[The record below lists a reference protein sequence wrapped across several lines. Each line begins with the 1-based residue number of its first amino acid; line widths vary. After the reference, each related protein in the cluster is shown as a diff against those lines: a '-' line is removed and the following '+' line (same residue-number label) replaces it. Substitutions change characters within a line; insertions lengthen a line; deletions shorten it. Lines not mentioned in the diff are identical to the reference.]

1 MPHQKKYQTSQTKS
15 ASIGENGLITII
27 LPDLPVSGQLELLN
41 KIKCTWPKLKV
52 VFIGKDPGANDV
64 ISLFRGGLTDYLIS
78 PNNIEALIADLRGTA
93 NKQVDMQFNPL
104 KFNLTE
110 REFEVCRLLVR
121 GLRSK
126 CVFQPSVTAHSSNM
140 TGHSK

>member
-1 MPHQKKYQTSQTKS
+1 MKNLIAINDLESLNTELKNALMPHQKKYQTSQTKS

-64 ISLFRGGLTDYLIS
+64 ISLFRGVLLI
-78 PNNIEALIADLRGTA
+78 I
-93 NKQVDMQFNPL
+93 
-104 KFNLTE
+104 
-110 REFEVCRLLVR
+110 
-121 GLRSK
+121 
-126 CVFQPSVTAHSSNM
+126 
-140 TGHSK
+140 